1 MDQPDL
7 MDQPEGDRP
16 GPGDDTAPATV
27 GKGGPTTGTVRS
39 KRADFDARARAART
53 DFETQ
58 LRQRRAEMEA
68 RNQRLTARTGRNL
81 PAAIA
86 IALAFAAV
94 MLGSLLAYKPSFMVV
109 AAFLIGV
116 GTYELASA
124 MRFGGRD
131 VPRIPSVI
139 AGVAVV
145 PAAYFG
151 GPEAA
156 LVVLLAGVLF
166 VAAWRSVEFLVR
178 RPRLTASSLA
188 QDITAGLFVQSYVT
202 LLGGCTVLLTAR
214 PDGNLWVIG
223 FTVVVVAV
231 DTGAYATGLN
241 LGKHPMAPR
250 ISPKKT
256 WEGFA
261 GSVTAALIAGVFISW
276 LMLDQAWWF
285 GLILGALITLS
296 ATLGDLTESLI
307 KRDLGIKDIS
317 TFLPG
322 HGGLL
327 DRIDSVLPS
336 AAVGYVLYL
345 IVH

>member
-1 MDQPDL
+1 MDQPDA
-7 MDQPEGDRP
+7 
-16 GPGDDTAPATV
+16 GPDGPDHNDGGRRG
-27 GKGGPTTGTVRS
+27 GKGF
-39 KRADFDARARAART
+39 RADFDARAKAART
-53 DFETQ
+53 DFEMQ
-58 LRQRRAEMEA
+58 LRQRRAVIEA
-68 RNQRLTARTGRNL
+68 RNQRLTERTGRNL

-94 MLGSLLAYKPSFMVV
+94 MLGSLLAYTPSYIVV

-116 GTYELASA
+116 GVYELASA
-124 MRFGGRD
+124 MRFAGRD
-131 VPRIPSVI
+131 VPRVPSVI
-139 AGVAVV
+139 AGVAIT
-145 PAAYFG
+145 PFAFYG

-156 LVVLLAGVLF
+156 LVVLLAGIVFITLWRVVE
-166 VAAWRSVEFLVR
+166 VAVT
-178 RPRLTASSLA
+178 RPGLTAASIV
-188 QDITAGLFVQSYVT
+188 QDVASGLFVQSYVT
-202 LLGGCTVLLTAR
+202 LLGACTVLLAAEDR
-214 PDGNLWVIG
+214 GQFWVIG
-223 FTVVVVAV
+223 FVVVVVAV

-261 GSVTAALIAGVFISW
+261 GSVTAALIAGVLVSW
-276 LMLDQAWWF
+276 LLLGQSWWF
-285 GLILGALITLS
+285 GLVFGALITLS
-296 ATLGDLTESLI
+296 ATLGDLTESMI

-327 DRIDSVLPS
+327 DRIDSILPS